1 MGITALI
8 ALIVSGVS
16 ASLAGAWRLVLVI
29 RTPKERLVD
38 AAREMQGTRF
48 SVRLG
53 GLCMFYG
60 CAIGVI
66 RLART
71 DWRHPRLSPLRRLHP
86 APLQRRLRPSR
97 IGAR

>member
-8 ALIVSGVS
+8 ALTVSGVS

-29 RTPKERLVD
+29 RTPKVQLVD

-53 GLCMFYG
+53 QFG
-60 CAIGVI
+60 AIQVDPDPSQPS
-66 RLART
+66 T
-71 DWRHPRLSPLRRLHP
+71 PTN
-86 APLQRRLRPSR
+86 PLQSPAAGASAPQQARPEQS
-97 IGAR
+97 G